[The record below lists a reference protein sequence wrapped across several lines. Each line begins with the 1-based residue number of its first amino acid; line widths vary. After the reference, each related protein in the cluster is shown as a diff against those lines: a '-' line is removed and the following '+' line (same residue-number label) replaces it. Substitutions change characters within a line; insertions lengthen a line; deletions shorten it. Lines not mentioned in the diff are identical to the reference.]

1 MENFNVIVSSNS
13 VKQDKSE
20 GKIVIDSPVRIVIE
34 LSKQAQGLTSVS
46 ADATVTIYRDPEGK
60 IAKIDIIFKY
70 PLSVEEDINSVVMRS
85 DKEAK
90 KAYEEGKY
98 VLVCDG
104 KFIGAYDTEEEAI
117 KHAKGYEHCTIGNK
131 NYPKVIEGELV

>member
-1 MENFNVIVSSNS
+1 MENFNVIISSNS
-13 VKQDKSE
+13 VRQEKSE
-20 GKIVIDSPVRIVIE
+20 GKIIIDSPVRIVIE
-34 LSKQAQGLTSVS
+34 FSKNAQSSIS
-46 ADATVTIYRDPEGK
+46 ADATVTIYRDSEGK

-70 PLSVEEDINSVVMRS
+70 PLSVEEDINSIVLRT

-104 KFIGAYDTEEEAI
+104 KFVGAYDTEEEAI
-117 KHAKGYEHCTIGNK
+117 KHAKGYERCVIGSK
-131 NYPKVIEGELV
+131 KYPKVIEGELV

>member
-13 VKQDKSE
+13 VKQEKNE
-20 GKIVIDSPVRIVIE
+20 GKIVIDSPIRIVIDFSGE
-34 LSKQAQGLTSVS
+34 VKTSLS
-46 ADATVTIYRDPEGK
+46 ADATVTVHRDSEGK
-60 IAKIDIIFKY
+60 IAKIDIIFKH
-70 PLSVEEDINSVVMRS
+70 PLSVEEDANSVVMRS

-104 KFIGAYDTEEEAI
+104 KFVGAYDTEEEAI
-117 KHAKGYEHCTIGNK
+117 KHAKGYEHCTVGSK
-131 NYPKVIEGELV
+131 KYPKVIEGELV